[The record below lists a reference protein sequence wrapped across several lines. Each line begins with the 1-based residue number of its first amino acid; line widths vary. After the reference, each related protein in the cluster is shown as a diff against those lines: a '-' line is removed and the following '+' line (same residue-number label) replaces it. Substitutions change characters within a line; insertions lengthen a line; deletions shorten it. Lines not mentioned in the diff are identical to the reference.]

1 MHKLDLPGRL
11 ARAQVRCPLAFIAAV
26 IAIAAAAGLLASRLD
41 FDASYYALMPPDTP
55 EVREANAVREQ
66 TGGNR
71 QLVVAIE
78 GEDPEKR
85 LAFGRKLAGRIEKIE
100 QVRHA
105 TIEFPVDFFLD
116 RVLWLL
122 DIETLDRLTEAVE
135 DAVLLSKQY
144 SNPLA
149 PPLDEEEA
157 KMEVEEAWEKAG
169 KIAGKKD
176 DLFEG
181 GVLTSRDGRYTF
193 MLVRPWVRV
202 VDVEGGRAM
211 FQGIDRAVEELGPEA
226 YGVKVRY
233 AGKFTFL
240 RDMHE
245 TLLRDLGKAS
255 LLALFLCIALIS
267 LISRRPAAS
276 LFIAAGLVAG
286 MAWTLAAAE
295 ILVGSLNIL
304 SGMLVAVLIGLGV
317 DFGIHLVIRYGQ
329 ERRKEGRLPAE
340 AIERAVRGTL
350 PPSLTGALTTSG
362 TFFAFMI
369 ADFRGFSEFGLLA
382 GIGVLFML
390 LTTFLLLPPLLFMLD
405 RKKGKLPALPEKG
418 ADAGGSI
425 PRAAALAAVLVITGL
440 AVYGGLSM
448 GKLNFRNDYR
458 MLRGESEAMDFFEY
472 VDENISLRFDPTV
485 VLVGSVEDA
494 RSVAVAARGVSDQRI
509 RRGKT
514 SHLDRVFSAATLLP
528 TDVDAHTERIEKLRD
543 ILLDPKLD
551 RALKKGGRQAD
562 ELKKARRMVKSEPW
576 GMEDIPEKIRR
587 MLTTLDGK
595 KFAVLMWCRERLES
609 DTIALAWEEE
619 LVQIRKRLDASGMD
633 FRLSTETVMP
643 AWVYRMIVADTPPMI
658 FLASLIVLA
667 CILIHLRN
675 IRRTLAAGGTLAVG
689 ILGFVA
695 LIHATGMEI
704 NMFNLIAIPCIIG
717 IGIDGIIHVYHRYLD
732 KGKGSILYVLRRTG
746 VAVMLTTLTTGV
758 GFGSALIAHHAGLRS
773 LATLAALGLGFTLVT
788 AAVFF
793 PSLISL
799 FERKA
804 GRR

>member
-1 MHKLDLPGRL
+1 MQKLDLPGRL
-11 ARAQVRCPLAFIAAV
+11 ARAQVRRPLVFIAAV
-26 IAIAAAAGLLASRLD
+26 IAVAVAAGLLASGLE
-41 FDASYYALMPPDTP
+41 FDASYYALMPPDTL

-85 LAFGRKLAGRIEKIE
+85 LAFGRKLAGRIEKLE

-105 TIEFPVDFFLD
+105 TIEFPVDFFMD
-116 RVLWLL
+116 RALWLL
-122 DIETLDRLTEAVE
+122 DIETLDKLTKAVE
-135 DAVLLSKQY
+135 DAVRLSKQY

-169 KIAGKKD
+169 KIAGKKED

-181 GVLTSRDGRYTF
+181 GVLTSKDGRYTF
-193 MLVRPWVRV
+193 MLVLPWVRV

-211 FQGIDRAVEELGPEA
+211 FRGIDEAVEELGPEA
-226 YGVKVRY
+226 YGVKVSY
-233 AGKFTFL
+233 AGKFTFASDL
-240 RDMHE
+240 HE

-255 LLALFLCIALIS
+255 LLALFLCIALVS
-267 LISRRPAAS
+267 LISRRPAAP
-276 LFIAAGLVAG
+276 LFIAAALIAG
-286 MAWTLAAAE
+286 AAWTLAAAQ
-295 ILVGSLNIL
+295 IIVGSLNIL

-340 AIERAVRGTL
+340 ALERAVRGTL
-350 PPSLTGALTTSG
+350 PPSLTAALTTSG

-369 ADFRGFSEFGLLA
+369 ADFKGFSEFGLLA

-390 LTTFLLLPPLLFMLD
+390 VSTFLLLPPLLIMLD
-405 RKKGKLPALPEKG
+405 RKKGKLPALPERD
-418 ADAGGSI
+418 ASAGGAI
-425 PRAAALAAVLVITGL
+425 PRTAALAAVLVMTGL
-440 AVYGGLSM
+440 AVYGGLNVR
-448 GKLNFRNDYR
+448 KLNFRNDYR
-458 MLRGESEAMDFFEY
+458 MLQGESEAMDFFEF

-485 VLVGSVEDA
+485 ILVDSVEDA
-494 RSVAVAARGVSDQRI
+494 RRVDVAAREVRDKRI
-509 RRGKT
+509 SNGET
-514 SHLDRVFSAATLLP
+514 SHLDRVFSAASLLP
-528 TDVDAHTERIEKLRD
+528 ADVDAHAERIGKLRD
-543 ILLDPKLD
+543 LLLDPKLD
-551 RALKKGGRQAD
+551 RALKKGGKQAD
-562 ELKKARRMVKSEPW
+562 ELKKARRMVRTGPW
-576 GMEDIPEKIRR
+576 GMQDIPNEIRR

-595 KFAVLMWCRERLES
+595 KLAVLMWCTERLES
-609 DTIALAWEEE
+609 DTIALAWEAE
-619 LVQIRKRLDASGMD
+619 LGQVRKRLDASGMD
-633 FRLSTETVMP
+633 FILSTETVMP

-675 IRRTLAAGGTLAVG
+675 IRRTVAAYGTLTVG

-773 LATLAALGLGFTLVT
+773 LATLAAVGLGFTLVT

-793 PSLISL
+793 PILISL
-799 FERKA
+799 FEKKE
-804 GRR
+804 

>member
-11 ARAQVRCPLAFIAAV
+11 ARAQVRRPLAFVAAV
-26 IAIAAAAGLLASRLD
+26 IATSAAAVLLASGLE

-55 EVREANAVREQ
+55 EVREADSVREQ

-85 LAFGRKLAGRIEKIE
+85 LAFGRKLAGRIEKVE
-100 QVRHA
+100 QVRYA
-105 TIEFPVDFFLD
+105 TIEFPVDFFMD
-116 RVLWLL
+116 RALWLL
-122 DIETLDRLTEAVE
+122 DLETLDRLTVAVE
-135 DAVLLSKQY
+135 DAVRLSRQY

-157 KMEVEEAWEKAG
+157 KKEVEAAWQEAG
-169 KIAGKKD
+169 KIAGKKEN

-193 MLVRPWVRV
+193 ILAMPWVRV
-202 VDVEGGRAM
+202 VDVKGVRAM
-211 FQGIDRAVEELGPEA
+211 FRGIDEAVEELGPEA

-233 AGKFTFL
+233 AGKFTFSSDL
-240 RDMHE
+240 HE
-245 TLLRDLGKAS
+245 TLLRDMGKAS
-255 LLALFLCIALIS
+255 LIALFLCIALVS
-267 LISRRPAAS
+267 LVSRRPAAP
-276 LFIAAGLVAG
+276 LFIAAGLIAG
-286 MAWTLAAAE
+286 AAWTLAVAE
-295 ILVGSLNIL
+295 LLVGSLNIL

-317 DFGIHLVIRYGQ
+317 DFGIHIVIRYGQ
-329 ERRKEGRLPAE
+329 ERRREGLLPAE

-350 PPSLTGALTTSG
+350 APSLTAALTTSG

-390 LTTFLLLPPLLFMLD
+390 LATFLMLPPLLFMLD
-405 RKKGKLPALPEKG
+405 RKKGNLPALPG
-418 ADAGGSI
+418 QGTDAGGAI
-425 PRAAALAAVLVITGL
+425 PRPGALAAVLVMTGL
-440 AVYGGLSM
+440 AVYGGLSV

-458 MLRGESEAMDFFEY
+458 MLRGESEVMDFFEY
-472 VDENISLRFDPTV
+472 VDENISMRFDPTV
-485 VLVGSVEDA
+485 VLVGSVKDA
-494 RSVAVAARGVSDQRI
+494 RSVAAAAREVSDRRI
-509 RRGKT
+509 RKGGT
-514 SHLDRVFSAATLLP
+514 SYLDRVFSAASLLP
-528 TDVDAHTERIEKLRD
+528 ADVDAHAQRIGKLRD

-551 RALKKGGRQAD
+551 RALKKGGKQAD
-562 ELKKARRMVKSEPW
+562 ELKKARRMVGSEPW
-576 GMEDIPEKIRR
+576 GMQDIPDEIRR

-595 KFAVLMWCRERLES
+595 KLAVLMWCRERLES

-619 LVQIRKRLDASGMD
+619 LGQVRRRLGESGMD
-633 FRLSTETVMP
+633 FELSTETVMP

-658 FLASLIVLA
+658 ILASLIVLA
-667 CILIHLRN
+667 CILVHLRN
-675 IRRTLAAGGTLAVG
+675 IRRTLAAGGSLAVA

-732 KGKGSILYVLRRTG
+732 KGKGSMLYVLRRTG
-746 VAVMLTTLTTGV
+746 VAVLLTTLTTGV

-773 LATLAALGLGFTLVT
+773 LATLAAVGLGFTLVT
-788 AAVFF
+788 AVVFF

-799 FERKA
+799 FEKKE
-804 GRR
+804 